1 MLALIVLKT
10 TLHPHIHGLFFF
22 PNRKQKEGLFFR
34 LKLCNP
40 SFSFTQSNISY
51 QISLLS
57 CEFCSSLYYIHI
69 RRGTVKSVTSI

>member
-10 TLHPHIHGLFFF
+10 TLHPHIHVFFSF
-22 PNRKQKEGLFFR
+22 LTENKEGLFFR

-57 CEFCSSLYYIHI
+57 CHFCSSLYYIHI